1 MGIDPRD
8 KPLFCSVAGIPATED
23 RLVLQAIKTGNPQ
36 MLKVTD
42 FLTRS
47 IDLDMYSYKL
57 LAPSIAVISEDE
69 ETFIKVDYEKYAKY
83 QIIFNELLA
92 RYNPLG
98 ETINSCYDNLKTY
111 QYIYFKDFY
120 VKFTIAYVNTDQS
133 FHISPTTLNLIKNEV
148 DDAR

>member
-8 KPLFCSVAGIPATED
+8 KPLFRSVAGIPATED
-23 RLVLQAIKTGNPQ
+23 RLVLQTIKTGNQQ

-69 ETFIKVDYEKYAKY
+69 ETFIKVDYDKYKKY

-98 ETINSCYDNLKTY
+98 EIINDGACYDSLKTY

-120 VKFTIAYVNTDQS
+120 VKFTIAYVIDQI

-148 DDAR
+148 N

>member
-8 KPLFCSVAGIPATED
+8 KNPLIVHMEKMQLEET
-23 RLVLQAIKTGNPQ
+23 IKTGNQQ
-36 MLKVTD
+36 MLKVSD

-57 LAPSIAVISEDE
+57 LAPSIVVISEDE
-69 ETFIKVDYEKYAKY
+69 ETFIKVDYEKYQKY

-98 ETINSCYDNLKTY
+98 EIINDGACYESLKTY

-120 VKFTIAYVNTDQS
+120 VKFAIAYVNTDQI

-148 DDAR
+148 N

>member
-1 MGIDPRD
+1 MGISPFD
-8 KPLFCSVAGIPATED
+8 KNPLIVHMEKMQLEET
-23 RLVLQAIKTGNPQ
+23 IKTGNQQ

-57 LAPSIAVISEDE
+57 LAPSIAVISENE

-98 ETINSCYDNLKTY
+98 EIINDGAY